1 MKKNNDNSNLR
12 VLRKEENWETR
23 YFYRKTVVLYQMT
36 VVFCERFL
44 PKYGDRTVD
53 QMVQAARS
61 GKQNIVEG
69 LADGVTSMELKLKL
83 LNVARAS
90 LKELR
95 EDYQDHITRRH
106 LCLWDSDHPRY
117 DKMLDFCRYHNDLKD
132 YEPFFT
138 KWDEECFCNCAITL
152 CHMVDKMLMNYM
164 EEEALD
170 FKENGGIR
178 EQMTRVRLGFRA
190 TQKEEITDLKVQLSQ
205 HQQQIR
211 QQQSLI
217 NQLQQEIARLTKE
230 NEELKGKS

>member
-1 MKKNNDNSNLR
+1 MTRYNDNLNMR
-12 VLRKEENWETR
+12 VLRKEENWENR
-23 YFYRKTVVLYQMT
+23 FFYRKTVVLYQMT

-95 EDYQDHITRRH
+95 EDYLDHLQKNHQI
-106 LCLWDSDHPRY
+106 LWEKDHERY
-117 DKMLDFCRYHNDLKD
+117 DKMLNFCRFKNDLQD
-132 YEPFFT
+132 YELYF
-138 KWDEECFCNCAITL
+138 KRWDVETYCNCAITL

-164 EEEALD
+164 EQEEQD

-190 TQKEEITDLKVQLSQ
+190 TQKEEIADLK
-205 HQQQIR
+205 R
-211 QQQSLI
+211 QVD
-217 NQLQQEIARLTKE
+217 QLQQEISRLKAE
-230 NEELKGKS
+230 NETLRNNKVD